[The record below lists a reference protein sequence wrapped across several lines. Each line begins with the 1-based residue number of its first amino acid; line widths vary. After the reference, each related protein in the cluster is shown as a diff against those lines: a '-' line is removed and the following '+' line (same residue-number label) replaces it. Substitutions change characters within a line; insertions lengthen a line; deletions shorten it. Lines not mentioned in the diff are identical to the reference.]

1 MLITAVNKKIV
12 YHKKSLPV
20 FILSLCF
27 TSNVFAAAGDLISNT
42 VFITYDVSGLPG
54 TVNATTSFT
63 EDRRINFL
71 VTESNGGAVVPVI
84 SDMTAA
90 VLQFTV
96 TNMGNDTHD
105 FLVTAVNTAPNP
117 FGLPADSFDPLPG
130 SIQVFVESGLTPG
143 YQVAQDVVAFI
154 DELATN
160 TSQLVYVVTDMPT
173 VVADDVAAIALITQ
187 VAEGGTASAEGAAIN
202 ADDNSRISPAGT
214 YSNGAT
220 SVVAGSASSNP
231 DTSAMETVFNDP
243 AGAAPEDVATDL
255 SQDVTGNGQHSDTGV
270 FQVTS
275 PVNLTKSMT
284 VIDTLGGTDPHPGA
298 TIRYQIDV
306 DVVGNSTIDNLLISD
321 LIPAD
326 TTYTDDSILLNG
338 VVQTDADDAS
348 TDFTHAIDILSKPVV
363 SIEVDLSQGGA
374 VSVTPGSTNTII
386 FEVTIN

>member
-1 MLITAVNKKIV
+1 M
-12 YHKKSLPV
+12 
-20 FILSLCF
+20 
-27 TSNVFAAAGDLISNT
+27 FAAAGDLISNT

-160 TSQLVYVVTDMPT
+160 TSQLVYVVTDMPA

-187 VAEGGTASAEGAAIN
+187 VAEGGTASVEGAAIN

-243 AGAAPEDVATDL
+243 AGVAPEDVSTDL

-306 DVVGNSTIDNLLISD
+306 DVVGNSAIDNLLISD

>member
-1 MLITAVNKKIV
+1 MNKKIV
-12 YHKKSLPV
+12 YHKKTVPV
-20 FILSLCF
+20 VILSLF
-27 TSNVFAAAGDLISNT
+27 FSSNVFSAAGDLISNT
-42 VFITYDVSGLPG
+42 VFITYDVSGVSG
-54 TVNATTSFT
+54 TINATTSFT

-71 VTESNGGAVVPVI
+71 VTELNGGAAVPVI
-84 SDMTAA
+84 SDMTTA

-96 TNMGNDTHD
+96 TNTGNDTHD

-130 SIQVFVESGLTPG
+130 STQVFVESGLTPG
-143 YQVAQDVVAFI
+143 YQVAQDTSAFI
-154 DELATN
+154 DELVTN
-160 TSQLVYVVTDMPT
+160 TSQLVYVVADMPA
-173 VVADDVAAIALITQ
+173 VVADDAAAIALITQ
-187 VAEGGTASAEGAAIN
+187 VAEGGSASVEGIAIN

-220 SVVAGSASSNP
+220 NVAAGSASTNP
-231 DTSAMETVFNDP
+231 DTLVMETVFNDP
-243 AGAAPEDVATDL
+243 AGAAPEDVSTDL
-255 SQDVTGNGQHSDTGV
+255 SQDITGNGQHSDTGV

-306 DVVGNSTIDNLLISD
+306 DVLGNSAVDNLLISD

-338 VVQTDADDAS
+338 VVQTDANDAP
-348 TDFTHAIDILSKPVV
+348 TDFTRAIDILSKPVV

>member
-1 MLITAVNKKIV
+1 MNKKIV
-12 YHKKSLPV
+12 YHKKTVPV
-20 FILSLCF
+20 VILSLF
-27 TSNVFAAAGDLISNT
+27 FSSNVFSAAGDLISNT
-42 VFITYDVSGLPG
+42 VFITYDVSGVSG
-54 TVNATTSFT
+54 TINATTSFT

-71 VTESNGGAVVPVI
+71 VTELNGGAAVPVI
-84 SDMTAA
+84 SDMTTA

-96 TNMGNDTHD
+96 TNTGNDTHD

-143 YQVAQDVVAFI
+143 YQIAQDTSAFI

-160 TSQLVYVVTDMPT
+160 TSQLVYVVADMPT

-187 VAEGGTASAEGAAIN
+187 VAEGGSASVEGIAIN

-220 SVVAGSASSNP
+220 NVAAGSASTNP
-231 DTSAMETVFNDP
+231 DTLVMETVFNDP
-243 AGAAPEDVATDL
+243 AGAAPEDVSTDL
-255 SQDVTGNGQHSDTGV
+255 SQDITGNGQHSDTGV

-284 VIDTLGGTDPHPGA
+284 VIDTLGGADPHPGA

-306 DVVGNSTIDNLLISD
+306 DVLGNSAVDNLLISD

-338 VVQTDADDAS
+338 VVQTDANDAP
-348 TDFTHAIDILSKPVV
+348 TDFTRAIDILSKPVV
-363 SIEVDLSQGGA
+363 SIEVDLSQSGA